1 MLLVHQDVTI
11 PRLAIFEVD
20 KDLVGILQWPLL
32 HPRLDLLVGRKLKH
46 LFDLM
51 RRADSAAANLD
62 TAGDQR
68 ESVHRRQVTTIRSSE
83 RTVSILS
90 RLHGGMEDEPDL
102 NQTALRLEQTQI
114 IRQRH
119 LLA

>member
-1 MLLVHQDVTI
+1 MLLVHQDVTV

-20 KDLVGILQWPLL
+20 KDLIGVLQRPLL
-32 HPRLDLLVGRKLKH
+32 HPRIDLLVGRKLKH

-62 TAGDQR
+62 SAGNQC
-68 ESVHRRQVTTIRSSE
+68 ESVHWRQVATIGSAG

-90 RLHGGMEDEPDL
+90 QLHGSMEDKPDL
-102 NQTALRLEQTQI
+102 D
-114 IRQRH
+114 
-119 LLA
+119 